1 VFQVQYAFVTEC
13 ADETTRNLRILA
25 FWTGD
30 GFADSITYNVHGTPC
45 ENVVSGQICSYP
57 ERLQS
62 LFPLEKELV
71 TLNAEGY
78 LGAPLYDR
86 DGHIV
91 GHLAVID
98 TKPLYPKPYDIS
110 ILKIF
115 AARAAA
121 ELKRKRA
128 EEALMASEK
137 RFRALFESAPIGVS
151 INNPQGTFVQV
162 NKSLQ
167 EMIGF
172 TEEELQQVNFG
183 AITHAEDIAQSKQLF
198 VEMVQGERKGFQVEK
213 RYVKKNGDVMWA
225 STNCA
230 AIWDEGGIFVYT
242 FAMVEDITK
251 RKQAEQALR
260 EAMAK
265 VEELKNRLQAEN
277 VYLQEEIRT
286 HHNFEEIIG
295 SSPAMRKV
303 FQSVEKVA
311 VTDTTVLITGETGT
325 GKELVAR
332 AIHNLSPRKDRP
344 LITVNC
350 AALPAGLIESEL
362 FGHEKGAFTGAVA
375 RKKGRFELA
384 DGGTLFL
391 DEVGELPLETQAK
404 LLRVLQEHSFER
416 VGGTQPLKV
425 NVRVLAATN
434 RDLQEQVNHGA
445 FRADL
450 FYRLNIFPIPLPSLR
465 ERGEDISLLTNYFVA
480 RFARRMGKK
489 IDRVSHGALERL
501 MRYPW
506 PGNIRELA
514 NLIERAVILCDGGML
529 QPDHLGLT
537 EHIPTAVASEIA
549 QVATLQET
557 ERDHILKTLEKTNWI
572 VGGPAGA
579 AQLLGLNRTTLLA
592 RMKKL
597 GIEKPTAR

>member
-1 VFQVQYAFVTEC
+1 
-13 ADETTRNLRILA
+13 
-25 FWTGD
+25 
-30 GFADSITYNVHGTPC
+30 
-45 ENVVSGQICSYP
+45 
-57 ERLQS
+57 
-62 LFPLEKELV
+62 
-71 TLNAEGY
+71 
-78 LGAPLYDR
+78 
-86 DGHIV
+86 
-91 GHLAVID
+91 
-98 TKPLYPKPYDIS
+98 
-110 ILKIF
+110 
-115 AARAAA
+115 
-121 ELKRKRA
+121 
-128 EEALMASEK
+128 
-137 RFRALFESAPIGVS
+137 
-151 INNPQGTFVQV
+151 
-162 NKSLQ
+162 
-167 EMIGF
+167 
-172 TEEELQQVNFG
+172 
-183 AITHAEDIAQSKQLF
+183 
-198 VEMVQGERKGFQVEK
+198 
-213 RYVKKNGDVMWA
+213 
-225 STNCA
+225 
-230 AIWDEGGIFVYT
+230 
-242 FAMVEDITK
+242 
-251 RKQAEQALR
+251 
-260 EAMAK
+260 
-265 VEELKNRLQAEN
+265 
-277 VYLQEEIRT
+277 
-286 HHNFEEIIG
+286 
-295 SSPAMRKV
+295 
-303 FQSVEKVA
+303 
-311 VTDTTVLITGETGT
+311 
-325 GKELVAR
+325 
-332 AIHNLSPRKDRP
+332 
-344 LITVNC
+344 
-350 AALPAGLIESEL
+350 
-362 FGHEKGAFTGAVA
+362 
-375 RKKGRFELA
+375 
-384 DGGTLFL
+384 
-391 DEVGELPLETQAK
+391 LPLETQAK

-480 RFARRMGKK
+480 RFARLMGKK